1 MSPSEIIS
9 FFLIGVAVFIVI
21 LFVWFTFRKRRK
33 PAIALIAI
41 LVTGYIGYIL
51 YYPTLK
57 IKTHAERYEQITD
70 YLAENYPDKEFKI
83 SPKHYEEGYRVGEF
97 NVNGI
102 ETPTIG
108 VTFRV
113 DDKARVTQ
121 ISSWSSLDYPMQQE
135 LWREIEYS
143 YGEPYTL
150 DKDIA
155 DITKEDEWINGEL
168 TAFALTIDGMPAI
181 AVFNY
186 SKEGYGLLHLQQGD
200 RDGFVVIEEEGYIF
214 IYTDEHYERETVTKN
229 LENGNEF
236 TLNIARQKGR
246 LIVETQQ

>member
-1 MSPSEIIS
+1 MSPSDIIS
-9 FFLIGVAVFIVI
+9 LFLIGVAVFIAI
-21 LFVWFTFRKRRK
+21 LFVWFTFRKRPK
-33 PAIALIAI
+33 PAIALIVI

-57 IKTHAERYEQITD
+57 IKTHAKRYEQITD
-70 YLAENYPDKEFKI
+70 YLVENYPDKEFNI
-83 SPKHYEEGYRVGEF
+83 SPKQYEAGYRVGEF
-97 NVNGI
+97 NVNDI

-108 VTFRV
+108 VMFRV
-113 DDKARVTQ
+113 DDKAKATQ
-121 ISSWSSLDYPMQQE
+121 ISSWSSKDYPKQQE

-155 DITKEDEWINGEL
+155 DITKEDEWIKGVL

-181 AVFNY
+181 ALFNY
-186 SKEGYGLLHLQQGD
+186 SEEGYGLLDLQQGD
-200 RDGFVVIEEEGYIF
+200 RDGFVVIEEEGFIF
-214 IYTDEHYERETVTKN
+214 IYADERYERETVTTILK
-229 LENGNEF
+229 NGNEI
-236 TLNIARQKGR
+236 TLNIAQQKGR